1 MTAVDENFKAPFGVV
16 DMGSNG
22 IRFGIVS
29 ALARHLP
36 VAYEERA
43 PIALLD
49 AQGDD
54 RIIPPDVI
62 DQVIT
67 SFLRFKK
74 LCQDANVELQNVRVI
89 ATEATRV
96 ALNAKE
102 FQDKIFAATGWTVSL
117 LSKQQEALISAS
129 GIVGSFNHVN
139 GLTMDLGGGSVEV
152 SYVMTSAI
160 CEEIKE
166 VVTTDGTQHRESNIR
181 VSPHPV
187 SLPYGAAALKRRLA
201 RCESEKDMN
210 ILYDELV
217 LELKKAHDQGQ
228 LPKFLLNK
236 DGYKVYMSG
245 GGFRALGYLSMAVKA
260 HNTLVPRKTT
270 NRKRMYPIPIINGYS
285 ITGSE
290 LGQLAKHYK
299 YKKPQ
304 DLIKK
309 LKVFRVSKRRASMI
323 PASCFLVCA
332 ILEVFK
338 VRRVYFSEGGVRQGF
353 CYQLLSPEEKK
364 KDPLLE
370 GVKAYA
376 AQSEF
381 SLSQT
386 EFDAIYSI
394 LLNALP
400 EPYMDPLH
408 PLQLHRLLPA
418 AIHLSNLT
426 SHYPKET
433 RAFVAFHMPLAGGP
447 LANVPG
453 LTHRERA
460 ILSVLLAFRQ
470 GGAVPDPIFYSI
482 QALVGRKGISVCKY
496 VGRLME
502 LVFAVSPL
510 HPGVGLIESGLS
522 FTTIITDMDL
532 ASNDNNENDECNTSS
547 SDDDSE
553 DDDDEYGEDDI
564 DDEEAGYFPS
574 MQLVI
579 NLPVLDSPLVDA
591 PAVMS
596 VIESLDKKV
605 KSKKF
610 DMDEERRS
618 LKCPN
623 LFSIEIVRK

>member
-1 MTAVDENFKAPFGVV
+1 MTGVEEDFKAPFGVV

-54 RIIPPDVI
+54 RIIPSDVI

-74 LCQDANVELQNVRVI
+74 LCQDAQVNLKNVRVI

-96 ALNAKE
+96 ATNSKE
-102 FQDKIFAATGWTVSL
+102 FQDRIFEATGWKVSL

-152 SYVMTSAI
+152 SYVMTSAVD
-160 CEEIKE
+160 EDVEDQNE
-166 VVTTDGTQHRESNIR
+166 VTTDHKNNKESNIR

-201 RCESEKDMN
+201 KCETEKEMDA
-210 ILYDELV
+210 LYKEVVNELQ
-217 LELKKAHDQGQ
+217 KAHDQGQ
-228 LPKFLLNK
+228 FPKSLLTK

-260 HNTLVPRKTT
+260 QDTLVPRKST
-270 NRKRMYPIPIINGYS
+270 NRKQMYPIPIINGYS
-285 ITGSE
+285 IAGSE
-290 LGQLAKHYK
+290 LKQLAKYYK
-299 YKKPQ
+299 NKNPR
-304 DLIKK
+304 DLMKK
-309 LKVFRVSKRRASMI
+309 LKVFRVSKRRAGMI

-338 VRRVYFSEGGVRQGF
+338 VARIYFSEGGVRQGF

-376 AQSEF
+376 SQSEF
-381 SLSQT
+381 SLSPT

-394 LLNALP
+394 LANALP
-400 EPYMDPLH
+400 EPYMDSLH

-496 VGRLME
+496 IGRLME

-522 FTTIITDMDL
+522 FTTILTDVNPAATAIEADD
-532 ASNDNNENDECNTSS
+532 SSSSSS
-547 SDDDSE
+547 SDSDSDSE
-553 DDDDEYGEDDI
+553 EVDVDTRNED
-564 DDEEAGYFPS
+564 AGYYPS

-579 NLPVLDSPLVDA
+579 NLPELHSPLVDA

-610 DMDEERRS
+610 DMDEERRA
-618 LKCPN
+618 LKFPH
-623 LFSIEIVRK
+623 LFSIEIIRK

>member
-1 MTAVDENFKAPFGVV
+1 MADPMSIKAPFGVV

-54 RIIPPDVI
+54 RVIPSETI
-62 DQVIT
+62 DEVIT

-74 LCQDANVELQNVRVI
+74 LCQDAQVEIQNVRVI
-89 ATEATRV
+89 ATEATRI
-96 ALNAKE
+96 AANSSE
-102 FQDKIFAATGWTVSL
+102 FLDRIYQATGWTVSL

-152 SYVMTSAI
+152 SYVMTTSVPDDNL
-160 CEEIKE
+160 KNDT
-166 VVTTDGTQHRESNIR
+166 TTDDSIR

-187 SLPYGAAALKRRLA
+187 SMPYGAAALKRRLA
-201 RCESEKDMN
+201 KCESEKDVQA
-210 ILYDELV
+210 LYHEV
-217 LELKKAHDQGQ
+217 VTELKKAHDQAQ
-228 LPKFLLNK
+228 LPDTLAHK

-245 GGFRALGYLSMAVKA
+245 GGFRALGYLSMAVNA
-260 HNTLVPRKTT
+260 QETLFPKRST
-270 NRKRMYPIPIINGYS
+270 NRKHMYPIPIINGYS
-285 ITGSE
+285 VTGKE
-290 LGQLAKHYK
+290 LKELAKHYRNK
-299 YKKPQ
+299 NPHE
-304 DLIKK
+304 LMKK
-309 LKVFRVSKRRASMI
+309 LKVFRVSKRRAGMI
-323 PASCFLVCA
+323 PASCFLVSA

-338 VRRVYFSEGGVRQGF
+338 IRRVYFSEGGVRLGY
-353 CYQLLSPEEKK
+353 CWQLLSAEEKQ
-364 KDPLLE
+364 KDPLIE
-370 GVKAYA
+370 GVKAYT

-381 SLSQT
+381 TLSPK
-386 EFDAIYSI
+386 EFDAIYAI
-394 LLNALP
+394 LANALP
-400 EPYMDPLH
+400 ELYLDPLH

-453 LTHRERA
+453 LSHRERA
-460 ILSVLLAFRQ
+460 IIAILLAYRQ
-470 GGAVPDPIFYSI
+470 GGAVPDPIFYAI
-482 QALVGRKGISVCKY
+482 QAMVGRRGVTVCKY

-522 FTTIITDMDL
+522 FTTIVHSKSRVNN
-532 ASNDNNENDECNTSS
+532 SNDSSSSSDTSDSS
-547 SDDDSE
+547 SDDSDSE
-553 DDDDEYGEDDI
+553 YGNSDDEIENEDANDYPAMHLRI
-564 DDEEAGYFPS
+564 T
-574 MQLVI
+574 
-579 NLPVLDSPLVDA
+579 LPEKYSPLVDA

-596 VIESLDKKV
+596 VIDSLDKKV
-605 KSKKF
+605 NSKKF
-610 DMDEERRS
+610 DLDEERRP

-623 LFSIEIVRK
+623 LFSVEVIRQ

>member
-1 MTAVDENFKAPFGVV
+1 MADPMSIKAPFGVV

-54 RIIPPDVI
+54 RVIPSDTI
-62 DQVIT
+62 DEVIT

-74 LCQDANVELQNVRVI
+74 LCQDAQVEIQNVRVI
-89 ATEATRV
+89 ATEATRI
-96 ALNAKE
+96 AANSKE
-102 FQDKIFAATGWTVSL
+102 FLDKIYQATGWTVSL

-152 SYVMTSAI
+152 SYVMTTSI
-160 CEEIKE
+160 PDDNLKNDT
-166 VVTTDGTQHRESNIR
+166 TTDDSIR

-187 SLPYGAAALKRRLA
+187 SMPYGAAALKRRLA
-201 RCESEKDMN
+201 RCESEKDVQA
-210 ILYDELV
+210 LYKEV
-217 LELKKAHDQGQ
+217 VTELKKAHDQAQ
-228 LPKFLLNK
+228 LPDTLAHK

-245 GGFRALGYLSMAVKA
+245 GGFRALGYLSMAVNA
-260 HNTLVPRKTT
+260 QETLFPKRST
-270 NRKRMYPIPIINGYS
+270 NRKHMYPIPIINGYS
-285 ITGSE
+285 VTGKE
-290 LGQLAKHYK
+290 FKELAKHYRNK
-299 YKKPQ
+299 NPHE
-304 DLIKK
+304 LMKK
-309 LKVFRVSKRRASMI
+309 LKVFRVSKRRAGMI
-323 PASCFLVCA
+323 PASCFLVSA

-338 VRRVYFSEGGVRQGF
+338 IRRVYFSEGGVRLGY
-353 CYQLLSPEEKK
+353 CWQLLSAEEKQ
-364 KDPLLE
+364 KDPLIE
-370 GVKAYA
+370 GVKAYT

-381 SLSQT
+381 TLSQK
-386 EFDAIYSI
+386 EFDAIYAI
-394 LLNALP
+394 LANALP
-400 EPYMDPLH
+400 ELYLDPLH

-453 LTHRERA
+453 LSHRERA
-460 ILSVLLAFRQ
+460 IIAILLAYRQ
-470 GGAVPDPIFYSI
+470 GGAVPDPIFYAI
-482 QALVGRKGISVCKY
+482 QAMVGRRGVTVCKY

-522 FTTIITDMDL
+522 FTTIVHTK
-532 ASNDNNENDECNTSS
+532 SNINGSSSSSESSSSDSS
-547 SDDDSE
+547 SDDSDLEYGNS
-553 DDDDEYGEDDI
+553 DDEIENEDATDYPAMHLRI
-564 DDEEAGYFPS
+564 T
-574 MQLVI
+574 
-579 NLPVLDSPLVDA
+579 LPEKYSPLVDA

-596 VIESLDKKV
+596 VIDSLDKKV
-605 KSKKF
+605 NSKKF
-610 DMDEERRS
+610 DLDEERRP

-623 LFSIEIVRK
+623 LFSVEVIRQ